1 MTALTAKQQVVL
13 DTIQQ
18 LGKATAIDVA
28 KAIGAD
34 PEATTARIRRLHN
47 LKLVYVCD
55 WGTGAYNHPI
65 KIFAFGEG
73 VDATVDKVAHFAKI
87 RQARAK
93 SKFIKRN
100 TYDVD
105 APIVPNTGWVSTIHT
120 WDNSISQTEHIE
132 FMKRFKP
139 HPDRSSEWLFN
150 EPKVELLGAKYENNC
165 MV

>member
-1 MTALTAKQQVVL
+1 MTQLTVKQQVVL
-13 DTIQQ
+13 DTIQT

-34 PEATTARIRRLHN
+34 TEATTARIRRLHN
-47 LKLVYVCD
+47 LKLIHVCG

-65 KIFAFGEG
+65 KMFAFGEG

-87 RQARAK
+87 RQAKAK
-93 SKFIKRN
+93 NKSVKHLS
-100 TYDVD
+100 YDPN
-105 APIVPNTGWVSTIHT
+105 APIMPNNGWVSKIHT

-132 FMKRFKP
+132 FMKRFQP

-150 EPKVELLGAKYENNC
+150 EPKVELLGAKYDLLQA
-165 MV
+165 